1 MSVWWGRCREG
12 VVYSVPKEVEW
23 YSVWWGTYTEFVY
36 SVPKEGVW
44 CSVWWGTY
52 REGVV
57 YSVPKEVE
65 WYKCVVGNV
74 YGVRV

>member
-1 MSVWWGRCREG
+1 MSVWWGRC
-12 VVYSVPKEVEW
+12 
-23 YSVWWGTYTEFVY
+23 
-36 SVPKEGVW
+36 
-44 CSVWWGTY
+44 